1 MTTYRAIAFVVN
13 IGIALG
19 LAFALYALLQ
29 QSLRVVLDRVIRL
42 PAGTAFYLRALL
54 LIFFLVA
61 LSATVNSP
69 FDLKPD
75 AHFMQYVWLIAADMA
90 RFFENVFW
98 GLMAYLAMVTVLLV
112 VLKVKNE

>member
-1 MTTYRAIAFVVN
+1 MATYRAIAYVVN
-13 IGIALG
+13 IGVALG
-19 LAFALYALLQ
+19 LAFALYALLRR
-29 QSLRVVLDRVIRL
+29 SLRALLDRVIRL
-42 PAGTAFYLRALL
+42 PAGTTFYLRALL

-61 LSATVNSP
+61 LSATVSSQ

-75 AHFMQYVWLIAADMA
+75 AHFMEYVWLIAAAMA
-90 RFFENVFW
+90 HFFENVFW

>member
-42 PAGTAFYLRALL
+42 PAGTSFYLRALL

-61 LSATVNSP
+61 LSTAVGSQ

-90 RFFENVFW
+90 HFFENVFW
-98 GLMAYLAMVTVLLV
+98 GLLAYLAMVTVLLV